1 MSDESTERT
10 GRRPSR
16 AGGRRVPQAE
26 RPAHGRRLPP
36 AERRAQLAQAALAV
50 AAEQGYA
57 RLSLDD
63 VAERAGVTR
72 NLLYHYFPRGR
83 LDVFL
88 AALER
93 AGEELTGDF
102 IVAPEQP
109 LAERLLANT
118 MRSIEHA
125 AKPSDAWRVMSHAHA
140 AAEPEID
147 ALRNRYR
154 DVIVTGIAVN
164 QLGTD
169 EPAPLALVAL
179 RAYLDF
185 HQSALDEW
193 RDSDVDR
200 ETLLRL
206 LEDVLMASVAVA
218 RTATANGGPR

>member
-1 MSDESTERT
+1 VSDDRT
-10 GRRPSR
+10 KTT
-16 AGGRRVPQAE
+16 A
-26 RPAHGRRLPP
+26 RRLPP

-93 AGEELTGDF
+93 AGDELTGNF
-102 IVAPEQP
+102 IVDPEQP

-118 MRSIEHA
+118 MHSIEHA
-125 AKPSDAWRVMSHAHA
+125 AKPSDAWRVMRHAHVA
-140 AAEPEID
+140 TEPEID

-154 DVIVTGIAVN
+154 DVIVTGIAIN

-169 EPAPLALVAL
+169 DPSPLARVAL
-179 RAYLDF
+179 RAYLDY

-193 RDSDVDR
+193 RDSDVDQ
-200 ETLLRL
+200 ETLLGL
-206 LEDVLMASVAVA
+206 LEDVLLANVAAA
-218 RTATANGGPR
+218 RAVSANGDGR

>member
-1 MSDESTERT
+1 MQ
-10 GRRPSR
+10 GRAYLRFVKLTDRKYLLSSR
-16 AGGRRVPQAE
+16 AMAARAKN
-26 RPAHGRRLPP
+26 ATAKRLPP
-36 AERRAQLAQAALAV
+36 AARRAQLAEAAMEV

-63 VAERAGVTR
+63 VGERAGVTR

-93 AGEELTGDF
+93 AGDELTGDF
-102 IVAPEQP
+102 IVAPDEP

-118 MRSIEHA
+118 MHSIEHA
-125 AKPSDAWRVMSHAHA
+125 AKPTDAWRVARHAHA

-154 DVIVTGIAVN
+154 DVIVNGIAQN
-164 QLGTD
+164 HLGTD
-169 EPAPLALVAL
+169 DPSPLARVAL

-185 HQSALDEW
+185 HQTALDEW

-206 LEDVLMASVAVA
+206 LEDALMASVAVA
-218 RTATANGGPR
+218 RGGAAA

>member
-1 MSDESTERT
+1 MSAAHSEPAARAAGESAARPGT
-10 GRRPSR
+10 GR
-16 AGGRRVPQAE
+16 A
-26 RPAHGRRLPP
+26 RRLPP
-36 AERRAQLAQAALAV
+36 AERRAQLADVALAV
-50 AAEQGYA
+50 AAAQGYA
-57 RLSLDD
+57 GLSLDD

-93 AGEELTGDF
+93 AGDELTGDF

-118 MRSIEHA
+118 LHSIEHA
-125 AKPSDAWRVMSHAHA
+125 AKPTAAWRVVRHAHA

-147 ALRNRYR
+147 AVRNRYR
-154 DVIVTGIAVN
+154 DVIVTGIAQN
-164 QLGTD
+164 HLGTAD
-169 EPAPLALVAL
+169 PSPIARVAL

-185 HQSALDEW
+185 HQTALDEW

-206 LEDVLMASVAVA
+206 LEDALMASIAVA
-218 RTATANGGPR
+218 RGGAAS

>member
-1 MSDESTERT
+1 MFLKDDAMSDASPKTT
-10 GRRPSR
+10 
-16 AGGRRVPQAE
+16 
-26 RPAHGRRLPP
+26 GRRLPP

-57 RLSLDD
+57 GLSLDD

-93 AGEELTGDF
+93 AGDELTGDF
-102 IVAPEQP
+102 IVDPEQP

-118 MRSIEHA
+118 MHSIQHA
-125 AKPSDAWRVMSHAHA
+125 AKPSDAWRVLRHAHVA
-140 AAEPEID
+140 TEPEIA

-154 DVIVTGIAVN
+154 DLVVTGIAIN

-169 EPAPLALVAL
+169 DPPALARIAL
-179 RAYLDF
+179 RAYLDY
-185 HQSALDEW
+185 HQTALDEW
-193 RDSDVDR
+193 RGSDVDR
-200 ETLLRL
+200 ETLLGL
-206 LEDVLMASVAVA
+206 LEDVLMANVAAA
-218 RTATANGGPR
+218 RAATASGNGR